1 MDWPKMRDGNISYN
15 IPTELVVG
23 GQHIDVHIVDRLS
36 SDLLGV
42 CLLASGY
49 IKIAKTTTDGE
60 EQSVTS
66 MENTFFHELVHLI
79 LDTMGETELSTNEK
93 FVSTF
98 ASFLYEAI
106 KSFKYDKN
114 EQEITSGI

>member
-1 MDWPKMRDGNISYN
+1 MRDNKITSI
-15 IPTELVVG
+15 IPTELMVG
-23 GQHIDVHIVDRLS
+23 GQHIDVSMVHRLS

-60 EQSVTS
+60 QQSVTS

-79 LDTMGETELSTNEK
+79 LDTMGETKLSSNER
-93 FVSTF
+93 FVCTF
-98 ASFLYEAI
+98 ASFLYGAI
-106 KSFKYDKN
+106 KSFKYGN
-114 EQEITSGI
+114 E

>member
-1 MDWPKMRDGNISYN
+1 MSNNKISSN

-23 GQHIDVHIVDRLS
+23 GQHIDVNIVDRLS
-36 SDLLGV
+36 SDVLGV

-60 EQSVTS
+60 QQSETS

-79 LDTMGETELSTNEK
+79 LDTMGETELSVNEK

-98 ASFLYEAI
+98 ASFLYGAI
-106 KSFKYDKN
+106 KSFKY
-114 EQEITSGI
+114 GIESAENSSEE